1 MLSRLSAGRPLDLDI
16 SVELIPTVKK
26 EIYSAD
32 PGKDRPYFSGLM
44 ILLFSG
50 NRVFLTQPKFNIHR
64 LLQFVSFPGLRAD
77 VCSDVIG
84 DEHGQGVVG
93 YFPFAV
99 DQLDNASPSAMS

>member
-50 NRVFLTQPKFNIHR
+50 
-64 LLQFVSFPGLRAD
+64 D
-77 VCSDVIG
+77 VMKILFKDK
-84 DEHGQGVVG
+84 
-93 YFPFAV
+93 
-99 DQLDNASPSAMS
+99 PSEK

>member
-1 MLSRLSAGRPLDLDI
+1 MELPLN
-16 SVELIPTVKK
+16 VKK
-26 EIYSAD
+26 GICAVD

-50 NRVFLTQPKFNIHR
+50 YGVFLTQPKFNIHR

-99 DQLDNASPSAMS
+99 DQLDNASPPAMS

>member
-50 NRVFLTQPKFNIHR
+50 
-64 LLQFVSFPGLRAD
+64 D
-77 VCSDVIG
+77 VMKELFKDK
-84 DEHGQGVVG
+84 
-93 YFPFAV
+93 
-99 DQLDNASPSAMS
+99 PSEK